1 MKFKITKDWV
11 KSFFVMIIA
20 VIVMGMSVSL
30 LVMCDMAATCI
41 GVVSGGEVGVITI
54 LMVVTLEPIMDLV
67 GRIIK
72 TRRVVEKQ
80 GL

>member
-11 KSFFVMIIA
+11 KSFFV
-20 VIVMGMSVSL
+20 
-30 LVMCDMAATCI
+30 
-41 GVVSGGEVGVITI
+41 ITI
-54 LMVVTLEPIMDLV
+54 LMVVTLGPIVDLV

-72 TRRVVEKQ
+72 TRRIVEKQ

>member
-11 KSFFVMIIA
+11 KSFFV
-20 VIVMGMSVSL
+20 
-30 LVMCDMAATCI
+30 
-41 GVVSGGEVGVITI
+41 ITI
-54 LMVVTLEPIMDLV
+54 LIVITLGPTVDSV

-72 TRRVVEKQ
+72 TRRIVEKQ

>member
-11 KSFFVMIIA
+11 KSFFV
-20 VIVMGMSVSL
+20 
-30 LVMCDMAATCI
+30 
-41 GVVSGGEVGVITI
+41 ITI
-54 LMVVTLEPIMDLV
+54 LILITLGPTVDLV

-72 TRRVVEKQ
+72 TGRVVEKQ

>member
-11 KSFFVMIIA
+11 KSFFV
-20 VIVMGMSVSL
+20 
-30 LVMCDMAATCI
+30 
-41 GVVSGGEVGVITI
+41 ITI
-54 LMVVTLEPIMDLV
+54 LMVVTLGSTVDLV

>member
-11 KSFFVMIIA
+11 KSFFVIP
-20 VIVMGMSVSL
+20 
-30 LVMCDMAATCI
+30 
-41 GVVSGGEVGVITI
+41 I
-54 LMVVTLEPIMDLV
+54 LMVITLGPTVDLV